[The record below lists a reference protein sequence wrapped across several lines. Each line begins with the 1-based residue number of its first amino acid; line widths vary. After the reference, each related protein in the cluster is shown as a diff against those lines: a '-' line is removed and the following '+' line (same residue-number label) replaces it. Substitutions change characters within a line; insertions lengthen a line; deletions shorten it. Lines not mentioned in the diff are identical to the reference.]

1 VGTPSGSCRILLQQ
15 VYNNDRIYLIQT
27 GGSCF
32 IAAGTGFPCRGF
44 GVLSA
49 GKAGLPMK
57 MKKRLLCL
65 VLVMMLQFVTFIP
78 VKAADYSDYLDSVME
93 MVKDRYYVNI
103 SDKKLLEGALRGIFD
118 SMDDYTTFYTPDEAT
133 AFLDTMEGNYQ
144 GIGVEITQVPEGVLV
159 TRVFANSPA
168 EGAGILPDDR
178 IIRVNGTDI
187 AGFTPS
193 EAAALIKGEAGTF
206 VDLEV
211 LRGDSATVLKFR
223 VERSMVNISPVTW
236 RVDGDVMYIRL
247 ETFTGNS
254 ARFFE
259 QALKE
264 MDKKGL
270 WKMVLDLRGNP
281 GGEVFQAVSIARFL
295 VRKGVITT
303 LDFKSNKQNDIVYE
317 SYLTKVKYL
326 PAILINENTAS
337 ASEILA
343 SAVQDSGDGFLVGTK
358 TFGKGV
364 VQNIFPV
371 LAPEA
376 YERYKK
382 EYGHSIVNGYDWI
395 NEYNVNIQET
405 DLIGW
410 TKITTGH
417 YLTRNGNMI
426 DGIGLTPNFT
436 VENQEPVYG
445 IDVQAIKPLQAASPI
460 ALNGVGN
467 DVFNAEKILVLKG
480 YALETPDNTLDEKTS
495 ALLKQ
500 YQQEKGLKV
509 TGILDEA
516 TQKALNGEL
525 EELRL
530 SVDKQYA
537 KARELLNLLKN

>member
-1 VGTPSGSCRILLQQ
+1 
-15 VYNNDRIYLIQT
+15 
-27 GGSCF
+27 
-32 IAAGTGFPCRGF
+32 
-44 GVLSA
+44 
-49 GKAGLPMK
+49 MK

-65 VLVMMLQFVTFIP
+65 VLVMMLQFVTIIP

-254 ARFFE
+254 VRFFE

-495 ALLKQ
+495 ELLKQ